1 MRIVTISAHNP
12 SPMTAAGNNTYL
24 LTSAGGP
31 ATLIDAGVGHEDHL
45 ADIANALLLTRSQ
58 LDQVLVTHG
67 HSDHASGAP
76 AIANRHHHAV
86 FAKYP
91 WPDEDV
97 RYPIV
102 WRPISDGEPI
112 TTGDAVLTAVYTPGH
127 SPDHVSFWHD
137 PSGTMFTGDLV

>member
-1 MRIVTISAHNP
+1 
-12 SPMTAAGNNTYL
+12 
-24 LTSAGGP
+24 
-31 ATLIDAGVGHEDHL
+31 
-45 ADIANALLLTRSQ
+45 
-58 LDQVLVTHG
+58 LVTHG

-137 PSGTMFTGDLV
+137 PSGTMFTGDLVMSGGSVMIHSSRGGNLAQYLASLERVLDFEPRVLL